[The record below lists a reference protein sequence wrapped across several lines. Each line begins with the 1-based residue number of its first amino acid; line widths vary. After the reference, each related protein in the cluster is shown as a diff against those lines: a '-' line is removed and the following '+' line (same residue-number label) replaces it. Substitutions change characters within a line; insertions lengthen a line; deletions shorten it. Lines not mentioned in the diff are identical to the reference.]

1 MVLVSDLQKEVASG
15 APSFPLSGQ
24 RERLYLLHLQ
34 FRVPEPYCNIHQTL
48 KCSFAIQMQPLR
60 VSAGPRVRSRVRVAP
75 LLMNPSFQTELWAAK
90 FFPPQLELSVEHL
103 PTADPSDFISH
114 YPTFC
119 SSHGDSRRRE
129 FHVPG

>member
-48 KCSFAIQMQPLR
+48 KCSFAIQPLR
-60 VSAGPRVRSRVRVAP
+60 VSAGARVRSRVRVGV
-75 LLMNPSFQTELWAAK
+75 LCL
-90 FFPPQLELSVEHL
+90 
-103 PTADPSDFISH
+103 
-114 YPTFC
+114 
-119 SSHGDSRRRE
+119 
-129 FHVPG
+129 